1 MGNLIISDREI
12 VAQDAWG
19 DEIPDWIMTLIR
31 ECDGSSQNKVATRLG
46 ISAAAVSQVIRKSYQ
61 GSYDNVAM
69 RVREIYMSGDIECPA
84 IGEIASEICLHWR
97 DEIRRG
103 TSSDPQR
110 VLMTRFC
117 RKCPRNAPKSSGARD
132 IATPETDVKL
142 VFKSRRFAD
151 AKS

>member
-1 MGNLIISDREI
+1 MGNLLISDREI

-19 DEIPDWIMTLIR
+19 DDIPNWVMTLVR

-46 ISAAAVSQVIRKSYQ
+46 ISAAAVSQVIRKSYL

-69 RVREIYMSGDIECPA
+69 RVREIYISGDIECPA

-103 TSSDPQR
+103 TSTDPQR
-110 VLMTRFC
+110 ILMTRFC
-117 RKCPRNAPKSSGARD
+117 RKCPRNGPKPNGAKD
-132 IATPETDVKL
+132 LSLIHI
-142 VFKSRRFAD
+142 
-151 AKS
+151 

>member
-1 MGNLIISDREI
+1 MGNLVISDREI

-19 DEIPDWIMTLIR
+19 NEVPDWIMTLVS

-46 ISAAAVSQVIRKSYQ
+46 ISAAAVSQVIRKSYL

-69 RVREIYMSGDIECPA
+69 RVREIYISGDIECPA

-103 TSSDPQR
+103 TSTDPQR
-110 VLMTRFC
+110 ILMTRFC
-117 RKCPRNAPKSSGARD
+117 RKCSRNDPKTSGAKD
-132 IATPETDVKL
+132 KTVPEAKL

>member
-1 MGNLIISDREI
+1 MGKLIVSDREI

-19 DEIPDWIMTLIR
+19 EDVPDWIMTLVR

-46 ISAAAVSQVIRKSYQ
+46 ISAAVVSQVIRKSYQ
-61 GSYDNVAM
+61 GNYDNVAM
-69 RVREIYMSGDIECPA
+69 RVREIYLSGDIECPA

-103 TSSDPQR
+103 TSTDPQR
-110 VLMTRFC
+110 ILMTRFC
-117 RKCPRNAPKSSGARD
+117 RKCPRNDPKTSTAKD
-132 IATPETDVKL
+132 TTVPEAKL
-142 VFKSRRFAD
+142 VFKSRRFVD